1 MLKALNFYFYVE
13 FTKKIII
20 FSLEMGGGG
29 ENFKNKHEVGG
40 GGGTCKTNK
49 DNEKGG
55 EGVKSLKFRAKV
67 LFE

>member
-13 FTKKIII
+13 FTKKIFI

-29 ENFKNKHEVGG
+29 EREGKGG
-40 GGGTCKTNK
+40 GGGSTCKTNK